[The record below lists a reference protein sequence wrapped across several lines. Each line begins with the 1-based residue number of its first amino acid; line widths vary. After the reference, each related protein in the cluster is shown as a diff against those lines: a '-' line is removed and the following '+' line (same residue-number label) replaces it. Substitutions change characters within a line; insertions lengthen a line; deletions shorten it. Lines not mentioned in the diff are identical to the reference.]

1 MKRQTTYPAALGQM
15 FSDVVEQHKE
25 HIALRYDARVVT
37 YGELDALA
45 NKIAGFLR
53 EQGVSKHD
61 VIGIFGSKEPIVY
74 ASILASL
81 KLGAIYTNI
90 DEENPKVRLE
100 KILLTSQPKILIS
113 DHQPSSDIT
122 SSARELQIPLYSLD
136 EVRLKTYASSDVQGM
151 TEVTGSDPAYIMFT
165 SGSTGTPKGVLVS
178 HANIISFLSW
188 SIERYGVTPE
198 DIFAQVSPLYF
209 DNSVFD
215 LYTALFSG
223 ASLAPIKKELL
234 KSPLDLVK
242 SVDQLGCTLFFSVPS
257 LLIYLTTMR
266 VLDGRVMQSVRTFTF
281 GGEGYPKSE
290 LKKLY
295 DLYAPRAT
303 FINVY
308 GPTEGTCICT
318 SYEITEIDFE
328 ELESLPLLGRLN
340 RGFDHL
346 ILDEHGKPVEVGET
360 GELCLL
366 GPNIALG
373 YYNDSKRSDQVF
385 IANPLQKRFV
395 QNMYL
400 TGDLVDV
407 DEEGLLYFRGR
418 KDNQIKHMGYR
429 IELEEIEN
437 AINTLAFVNQ
447 SAVIY
452 ERVQS
457 AYGKI
462 IAFIATDDDIQEREI
477 KQVLQDSLPAYMIP
491 NIIHR
496 QSHLPKNSNGKV
508 DKVYLRSIL

>member
-1 MKRQTTYPAALGQM
+1 MQTTYPAALGQL
-15 FSDVVEQHKE
+15 FSDIVEQHKE
-25 HIALRYDARVVT
+25 RIALRYDTRVVT
-37 YGELDALA
+37 YVELDALA
-45 NKIAGFLR
+45 DKIAAFLR
-53 EQGVSKHD
+53 EQGVGKHD

-100 KILLTSQPKILIS
+100 KIILTAQPKILIS

-122 SSARELQIPLYSLD
+122 SSAQELEIPLFFL
-136 EVRLKTYASSDVQGM
+136 EEARLEAYDGSASQAA

-165 SGSTGTPKGVLVS
+165 SGSTGMPKGVLVS
-178 HANIISFLSW
+178 HANIISFFSW

-223 ASLAPIKKELL
+223 ASLAPIKKERL
-234 KSPLDLVK
+234 KSPLELVK
-242 SVDQLGCTLFFSVPS
+242 SVDQLGCTIFFSVPS

-266 VLDGRVMQSVRTFTF
+266 VLDGSVMQRVRTFTF

-295 DLYAPRAT
+295 DLYSPSAT

-318 SYEITEIDFE
+318 SYEITEMDFK
-328 ELESLPLLGRLN
+328 ELEGLPPLGRLN

-346 ILDEHGKPVEVGET
+346 LLDEHRKPVEVGET

-395 QNMYL
+395 QKMYL

-407 DEEGLLYFRGR
+407 DEEGLLHFRGR
-418 KDNQIKHMGYR
+418 RDNQIKHMGYR

-457 AYGKI
+457 GYGKI
-462 IAFIATDDDIQEREI
+462 IAFIATDDEIQEREI
-477 KQVLQDSLPAYMIP
+477 KQVLQGFLPVYMIP
-491 NIIHR
+491 NILHK
-496 QSHLPKNSNGKV
+496 QSHLPKNANGKV
-508 DKVYLRSIL
+508 DKVYLRNTL